1 MGIYLSDML
10 DYVSFY
16 SGGKDF
22 ESRREKFGLT
32 LPVNSTFS
40 CVASEI
46 FYSQDLKT
54 EIYDYS
60 LHVTDFD
67 HFPTYE
73 EIEQNYSDKMVK
85 KNGVHFIR
93 VEPEQGQVKN
103 KNKFY

>member
-1 MGIYLSDML
+1 MTGGFKYVRRPFYGMGIYLSDIL

-22 ESRREKFGLT
+22 ESRREKFGLI

-54 EIYDYS
+54 KIYDYS
-60 LHVTDFD
+60 LHSTDFD
-67 HFPTYE
+67 HF
-73 EIEQNYSDKMVK
+73 
-85 KNGVHFIR
+85 
-93 VEPEQGQVKN
+93 
-103 KNKFY
+103 